1 MRLKYKVIS
10 FNTPNLLKD
19 VNFSSLEELRD
30 RITEG
35 QAVVDDDL
43 RLAGLAMAK
52 VLINLRIEQGRI
64 QEILDEASAESD
76 SIGIVFKKVE
86 GGSFKFQG
94 KAAEIESFKLA
105 DTPFTIGQMKRLLE
119 LREEEVRA
127 IFLDPEWN
135 IDKVIQESL
144 EIIADNVCTEERDK
158 CPLVN
163 VSQLEAQAL
172 AELLGYE
179 LPSEQQWER
188 AAAGTDGLKRPWG
201 DNLSKDKAVYKD
213 TGTRP
218 VKSKPKGKSVEGM
231 YDLIGLVSEWT
242 SSWYDSDQELMVLRS
257 GGWIG
262 GNFSILHAESRGY
275 FRPDGR
281 HGSFGFRISSK

>member
-1 MRLKYKVIS
+1 
-10 FNTPNLLKD
+10 LKD

>member
-1 MRLKYKVIS
+1 
-10 FNTPNLLKD
+10 LKD

-218 VKSKPKGKSVEGM
+218 VKSKPKGKSVEGI